1 MGLKTKTGRRVLA
14 AVLAVSTM
22 GLLALGTSSPPR
34 PHRMRPPGTTPPR

>member
-22 GLLALGTSSPPR
+22 GLLALGTSSLATAL
-34 PHRMRPPGTTPPR
+34 PHVAAATTPPR